1 LRICLDSSYLL
12 PLFGVGLR
20 DIPSD
25 VVRRLRAQEHELL
38 ISEIS
43 IFECAAKAA
52 KLVARGELNIRR
64 LIDGLLGVAYSP
76 SFIRISIYEADLIG
90 LAVEARMFISD
101 FIDCI
106 ILATATLYA
115 DVLLTEDKLLLDLPD
130 ELNELINSFN
140 PRLAIL
146 SFEEYS
152 RGHRGHQG

>member
-1 LRICLDSSYLL
+1 MDSSYLL
-12 PLFGVGLR
+12 PLFGIGLGN
-20 DIPSD
+20 IPSD
-25 VVRRLRAQEHELL
+25 VVRRLSAQGHELL
-38 ISEIS
+38 ISEMS

-64 LIDGLLGVAYSP
+64 LVDGLLGVAYSP

-90 LAVEARMFISD
+90 LAAEARKLISD
-101 FIDCI
+101 FIDCL

-130 ELNELINSFN
+130 ELHELVSSLN
-140 PRLAIL
+140 PRLVVL

-152 RGHRGHQG
+152 RELGRHQG